1 MIRDAPDQLVIE
13 ARVIIQAIRARVI
26 IQVISRTASRCVGN
40 ILMPGMLAL
49 NFLDGWVIHIRCR
62 VGA

>member
-26 IQVISRTASRCVGN
+26 IQVISHTTSRCVGN

-49 NFLDGWVIHIRCR
+49 NF
-62 VGA
+62 